1 MRRLFSHSFVLVPI
15 KARISCAAK
24 PTLDFLLREVVLC
37 HNTIDFFEIL
47 KDLLARVRFF
57 IAVLGGSLRFRG
69 YRDGQRRLGH
79 LSLTTQLSLI
89 EEQAVVVILI
99 QSSLGLGIP
108 AADVKNKFSDLQIR
122 YRASRQELLLVS
134 ESLIL
139 LLIFVVLRRFSG
151 F

>member
-1 MRRLFSHSFVLVPI
+1 M
-15 KARISCAAK
+15 
-24 PTLDFLLREVVLC
+24 
-37 HNTIDFFEIL
+37 
-47 KDLLARVRFF
+47 
-57 IAVLGGSLRFRG
+57 
-69 YRDGQRRLGH
+69 
-79 LSLTTQLSLI
+79 TTQLSLI